1 MRTFSIDQFKNSY
14 VGGGLE
20 FFFKFKSII
29 PEIGGHALAE
39 GSRLSVPAARK
50 GSVLFPGLLVTLILD
65 SLKSQNQKSK
75 SVSKRPTFS
84 IKESLHC
91 FPL

>member
-1 MRTFSIDQFKNSY
+1 

-50 GSVLFPGLLVTLILD
+50 GSVFFPGLLVTLILD
-65 SLKSQNQKSK
+65 SLKS
-75 SVSKRPTFS
+75 
-84 IKESLHC
+84 
-91 FPL
+91 